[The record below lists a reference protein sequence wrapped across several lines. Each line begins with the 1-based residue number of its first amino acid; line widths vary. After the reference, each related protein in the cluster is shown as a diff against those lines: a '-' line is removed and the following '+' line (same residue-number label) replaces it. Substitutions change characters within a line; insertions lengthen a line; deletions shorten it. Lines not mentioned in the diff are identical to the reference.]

1 MSLSQLRVPKLGV
14 AMRPLRLNQTAAAD
28 GWLGTPHAI
37 HSASPSGV
45 RYIERVVRVSPLVI
59 DEIVEPSH
67 TVTRLA
73 AVTLRDVAR
82 IKTLS
87 FKILARPHAC
97 WEAPWGPAN
106 GLVVPGSRLQ
116 CGSWGLVCCV
126 HQPWTAR

>member
-1 MSLSQLRVPKLGV
+1 MSLLQLRVPKLGV
-14 AMRPLRLNQTAAAD
+14 AIRPLSLNQAAAAD
-28 GWLGTPHAI
+28 GSIGTPHAI
-37 HSASPSGV
+37 HSASSCRV
-45 RYIERVVRVSPLVI
+45 RYVERVVRVSPLVI
-59 DEIVEPSH
+59 DEIVQPSH

-82 IKTLS
+82 IRTQS
-87 FKILARPHAC
+87 FLILARPHAC
-97 WEAPWGPAN
+97 WEAPLGPAN